1 MLQPTVRSQLAR
13 VNATIW
19 NIGGIRYIMEVNYQ
33 PPLKVTLNQVSC
45 LMNRMSPNAKHWF
58 IGGERCLAVGVKL
71 IKENNIIAIPTDTI
85 YGLATLAQNTQ
96 TVEKL
101 YELKGRNKN
110 KPLAIALSSIKDIPR
125 WAETDHLPPN
135 LLMAI
140 LPGPVTVVLKRKP
153 LLNPALNPGIDTIG
167 IRVSESKFLRSL
179 CRIINEP
186 LALTSANSS
195 DQPSS
200 LTPDEFQHLWPQ
212 LGGIFYTI
220 TDKKKLDESYRVGST
235 VVDLTVPNE
244 FYIIRRGI
252 LLDRVFK
259 IMYRYGLTKR
269 DRPDEKNGTSVNG
282 AIQQQQ
288 QQQQLQ

>member
-13 VNATIW
+13 INAVW
-19 NIGGIRYIMEVNYQ
+19 NLGGIRSIMEVNYQ
-33 PPLKVTLNQVSC
+33 PPLKATLNQVTNV
-45 LMNRMSPNAKHWF
+45 MNKMHPNAKHWF

-71 IKENNIIAIPTDTI
+71 IQENNIIAVPTDTI
-85 YGLATLAQNTQ
+85 YGLATLAQNPA

-110 KPLAIALSSIKDIPR
+110 KPLAIAVSSIRDIPR

-135 LLMAI
+135 LLMSI

-153 LLNPALNPGIDTIG
+153 ELNPALNPGSDTIG
-167 IRVSESKFLRSL
+167 IRVSDSKFLRSL
-179 CRIINEP
+179 CKIIDEP

-200 LTPDEFQHLWPQ
+200 LTADEFEHLWPQ

-220 TDKKKLDESYRVGST
+220 IDKNKLDDSYRVGST

-252 LLDRVFK
+252 FVDRVFK
-259 IMYRYGLTKR
+259 TMYRHGLQRR
-269 DRPDEKNGTSVNG
+269 DASNEKKSTSVNDT
-282 AIQQQQ
+282 IEQQQ
-288 QQQQLQ
+288 